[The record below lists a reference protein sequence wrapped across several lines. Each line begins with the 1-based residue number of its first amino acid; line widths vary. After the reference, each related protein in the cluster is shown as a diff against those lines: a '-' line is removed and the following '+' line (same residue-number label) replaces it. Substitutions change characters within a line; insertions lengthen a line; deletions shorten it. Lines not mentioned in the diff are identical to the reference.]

1 MSIRDNYATILR
13 LGAPILVGQLGMIVV
28 GFADNIMLGRYSTS
42 ALASASLVNNLFNS
56 AIFACL
62 GFSYGLTPILGALF
76 SQGAHDKIGRMLR
89 NGVLLNL
96 LFALLVTIVMGVIYL
111 NLDNMGQPEELMP
124 QIRPYY
130 LIYMSG
136 MVAISLFNA
145 FAQWAYSINRTLM
158 PMWIILAA
166 NSINVL
172 GNYMLIYG
180 HWGAPELGI
189 VGAGLSTLAARWIC
203 PIAIIVIFFS
213 LKRFRGYSIGFRKGH
228 QRLRYWRAINRTSW
242 PVSLQMVFESGSF
255 TVAAIMAGWLG
266 AYELASFQIIV
277 VIGSLG
283 FCVYYS
289 MGAAVSVRVANAA
302 GLGDTRGMRSVAWAG
317 YHIMLTLATLASLAF
332 VFAGDIMVRAFT
344 EDPIVI
350 AMTVSLIVPLVLYQL
365 GDATQITFANAL
377 RGTSHVT
384 PMMWIAAI
392 SYVVIGVPATYLLGI
407 TLGMGIYGIVLSFS
421 ASLFFAAGMFLYY
434 FLREVKG
441 RS

>member
-42 ALASASLVNNLFNS
+42 ALASASLVNNLFNT
-56 AIFACL
+56 AIFACV
-62 GFSYGLTPILGALF
+62 GFSYGLTPLLGALF
-76 SQGAHDKIGRMLR
+76 SQGAHAKIGRMLR
-89 NGVLLNL
+89 NGVVINV
-96 LFALLVTIVMGVIYL
+96 LFALLVTLVMGVIYL
-111 NLDNMGQPEELMP
+111 NLDHMGQPRELMP

-130 LIYMSG
+130 LIYLSG
-136 MVAISLFNA
+136 MVAIALFNV
-145 FAQWAYSINRTLM
+145 FAQWAYSINRTQM

-166 NSINVL
+166 NAINVF
-172 GNYMLIYG
+172 GNYVLIYG
-180 HWGAPELGI
+180 NWGAPELGI
-189 VGAGLSTLAARWIC
+189 VGAGLSTLVARWIC

-213 LKRFRGYSIGFRKGH
+213 LKRFRGYSMGFREGR
-228 QRLRYWRAINRTSW
+228 QRLRYWGVINRTSW

-255 TVAAIMAGWLG
+255 TAAAVMAGWLG

-277 VIGSLG
+277 VVGSLG

-289 MGAAVSVRVANAA
+289 MGTAVSVRVANAA

-317 YHIMLTLATLASLAF
+317 YHIMLTLATMASLAF
-332 VFAGDIMVRAFT
+332 VFAGDMMVRAFT

-377 RGTSHVT
+377 RGTSRVT

-421 ASLFFAAGMFLYY
+421 ASLFFAAGMFLY
-434 FLREVKG
+434 FFIRTTKL
-441 RS
+441 S

>member
-42 ALASASLVNNLFNS
+42 ALASASLVNNLFNT
-56 AIFACL
+56 AIFACV
-62 GFSYGLTPILGALF
+62 GFSYGLTPLLGALF
-76 SQGAHDKIGRMLR
+76 SQGAHAKIGRMLR
-89 NGVLLNL
+89 NGVVINV
-96 LFALLVTIVMGVIYL
+96 LFALLVTLVMGVIYL
-111 NLDNMGQPEELMP
+111 NLDHMGQPRELMP

-130 LIYMSG
+130 LIYLSG
-136 MVAISLFNA
+136 MVAIALFNV
-145 FAQWAYSINRTLM
+145 FAQWAYSINRTQM

-166 NSINVL
+166 NAINVF
-172 GNYMLIYG
+172 GNYVLIYG
-180 HWGAPELGI
+180 NWGAPELGI
-189 VGAGLSTLAARWIC
+189 VGAGLSTLVARWIC

-213 LKRFRGYSIGFRKGH
+213 LKRFRGYSLGFREGR
-228 QRLRYWRAINRTSW
+228 QRLRYWGVINRTSW

-255 TVAAIMAGWLG
+255 TAAAVMAGWLG

-277 VIGSLG
+277 VVGSLG

-289 MGAAVSVRVANAA
+289 MGTAVSVRVANAA

-317 YHIMLTLATLASLAF
+317 YHIMLTLATMASLAF
-332 VFAGDIMVRAFT
+332 VFAGDMMVRAFT

-377 RGTSHVT
+377 RGTSRVT

-421 ASLFFAAGMFLYY
+421 ASLFFAAGMFLY
-434 FLREVKG
+434 FFIRTTKL
-441 RS
+441 S

>member
-42 ALASASLVNNLFNS
+42 ALASASLVNNLFNT

-76 SQGAHDKIGRMLR
+76 SQRAQAKIGRMLR
-89 NGVLLNL
+89 NGVLINV
-96 LFALLVTIVMGVIYL
+96 LFALLVTLVMGVIYL
-111 NLDNMGQPEELMP
+111 NLDRMGQPRELMP

-130 LIYMSG
+130 LIYLSG
-136 MVAISLFNA
+136 VVAISLFNV
-145 FAQWAYSINRTLM
+145 FAQWAYSINHTQM

-166 NSINVL
+166 NAINVL
-172 GNYMLIYG
+172 GNYVLIYG

-189 VGAGLSTLAARWIC
+189 VGAGLSTLIARWIC
-203 PIAIIVIFFS
+203 PIAIMVIFFS
-213 LKRFRGYSIGFRKGH
+213 LKRFRGYSLGFREGR
-228 QRLRYWRAINRTSW
+228 QRLRYWGVINRTSW
-242 PVSLQMVFESGSF
+242 PVSLQMIFESGSF
-255 TVAAIMAGWLG
+255 TVAAVMAGWLG

-277 VIGSLG
+277 VVGSLG

-289 MGAAVSVRVANAA
+289 MGTAVSVRVANAA

-317 YHIMLTLATLASLAF
+317 YHIMLTLATMASLTF
-332 VFAGDIMVRAFT
+332 VFAGDMMVRAFT

-350 AMTVSLIVPLVLYQL
+350 SMTVSLIVPLVLYQL

-421 ASLFFAAGMFLYY
+421 ASLFFAAGMFLY
-434 FLREVKG
+434 FFIRTTKL
-441 RS
+441 S

>member
-42 ALASASLVNNLFNS
+42 ALASASLVNNLFNT

-76 SQGAHDKIGRMLR
+76 SQGAQAKIGRMLR
-89 NGVLLNL
+89 NGVLINV
-96 LFALLVTIVMGVIYL
+96 LFALLVTLVMGVIYL
-111 NLDNMGQPEELMP
+111 NLDRMGQPRELMP

-130 LIYMSG
+130 LIYLSG
-136 MVAISLFNA
+136 VVAISLFNV
-145 FAQWAYSINRTLM
+145 FAQWAYSINHTQM

-166 NSINVL
+166 NAINVL
-172 GNYMLIYG
+172 GNYVLIYG

-189 VGAGLSTLAARWIC
+189 VGAGLSTLIARWIC
-203 PIAIIVIFFS
+203 PVAIMVIFFS
-213 LKRFRGYSIGFRKGH
+213 LKRFRGYSLGFREGR
-228 QRLRYWRAINRTSW
+228 QRLRYWGVINRTSW
-242 PVSLQMVFESGSF
+242 PVSLQMIFESGSF
-255 TVAAIMAGWLG
+255 TVAAVMAGWLG

-277 VIGSLG
+277 VVGSLG

-289 MGAAVSVRVANAA
+289 MGTAVSVRVANAA

-317 YHIMLTLATLASLAF
+317 YHIMLTLATMASLAF
-332 VFAGDIMVRAFT
+332 VFAGDMMVRAFT

-350 AMTVSLIVPLVLYQL
+350 SMTVSLIVPLVLYQL

-421 ASLFFAAGMFLYY
+421 ASLFFAAGMFLY
-434 FLREVKG
+434 FFIRTTKL
-441 RS
+441 S